1 MLTNK
6 LNLLS
11 SISPQGRETRQA
23 MHSDIASPRN
33 FWACSLSGSNIFI
46 AIDCIV
52 LAGEAI

>member
-1 MLTNK
+1 VLTNK